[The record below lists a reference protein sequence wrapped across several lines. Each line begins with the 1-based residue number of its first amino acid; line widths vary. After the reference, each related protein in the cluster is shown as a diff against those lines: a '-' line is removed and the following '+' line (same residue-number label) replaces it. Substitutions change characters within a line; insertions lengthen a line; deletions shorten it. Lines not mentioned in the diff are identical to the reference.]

1 MSRHAPPPGA
11 TRRTPEG
18 LSTILGAMLVC
29 MTWACEPDAPPPVI
43 PSNEPKAVES
53 GPELAFPDEL
63 RVTDKAVNDF
73 LDHAMRLGASGNY
86 DEFRLLWSARDEPLS
101 RAEYDEGWQAVRTIR
116 IRALE
121 RVQLASGD
129 GPAPPTVDP
138 VYAAYAEVELDPTQ
152 KAGKRE
158 ARRKVICM
166 LVQEHGE
173 WRLARAPKPL
183 REWLRTK
190 VEGPPPAP
198 GATQPTPQP
207 TP

>member
-1 MSRHAPPPGA
+1 M
-11 TRRTPEG
+11 
-18 LSTILGAMLVC
+18 
-29 MTWACEPDAPPPVI
+29 
-43 PSNEPKAVES
+43 
-53 GPELAFPDEL
+53 FPDEL
-63 RVTDKAVNDF
+63 RVTDPGVNDF
-73 LDHAMRLGASGNY
+73 LDRAMRLGASGNY

-116 IRALE
+116 ISALE

-129 GPAPPTVDP
+129 GPAPPRADP
-138 VYAAYAEVELDPTQ
+138 VYATYAEVELDPTQ
-152 KAGKRE
+152 KAGKRD

-198 GATQPTPQP
+198 GATPLAPQP